1 MYFDPFTVSQ
11 LTDEKIVEIITSSVA
26 KCKPEAE
33 TVTELTENIMYL
45 TDVLFLYGEM
55 RSRNQERYS
64 LLKYEN
70 DIKEKELVEE
80 LKKASTEK
88 KAADFYKMEAAKQ
101 MKKDMEAEFKA
112 QGDVKRLELAYDATQ
127 EKINAVKKKIE
138 ALKYEFAAQ

>member
-1 MYFDPFTVSQ
+1 
-11 LTDEKIVEIITSSVA
+11 
-26 KCKPEAE
+26 
-33 TVTELTENIMYL
+33 MYL

-70 DIKEKELVEE
+70 DIKEKELIEE

-88 KAADFYKMEAAKQ
+88 KTADFYKMEAAKQ